1 MKRNLHAGKRMS
13 GGFSINVFTDDELYE
28 IHLATLEVMEKT
40 GLFIQDEEALEILD
54 GGGAIVDRKK
64 KLVKFPPYVVEDAIR
79 SVPRRLTLYGRNPK
93 NDIVLESN
101 RIAFTNFGEA
111 IYVNDLYTGEHRVS
125 TKQDV
130 ADSALLID
138 YLDNVDVYERA
149 LASRDKPP
157 VVLNVHNAHAALT
170 HTTKHIFLGPGNRN
184 ELRKI
189 VEMLAVI
196 SGGKDRLRERPLLT
210 FVTSPVSPLRL
221 IVEFCQIAI
230 DGARLG
236 VPVNVISMAMA
247 AGSAPVSLAGTL
259 VVHNAEVL
267 GGITLMQLTRKG
279 APLVY
284 GSSTTSMDLRNGTA
298 SVGCPELGMISAGVA
313 TLARYYQLPSWVAG
327 G

>member
-1 MKRNLHAGKRMS
+1 MS

-40 GLFIQDEEALEILD
+40 GLFVQDEEALDIFD
-54 GGGAIVDRKK
+54 GGGAIVDRKTK
-64 KLVKFPPYVVEDAIR
+64 NVKFPPYVVEDAIR
-79 SVPRRLTLYGRNPK
+79 STPEKLALCGRNPK
-93 NDIVLESN
+93 NDIVLENN

-111 IYVNDLYTGEHRVS
+111 IYVDDLYTGEHRDS
-125 TKQDV
+125 TKQDM

-149 LASRDKPP
+149 LASRDKPTQ
-157 VVLNVHNAHAALT
+157 VLDLHNAHAALMN
-170 HTTKHIFLGPGNRN
+170 TTKHIFLGPGDRHQ
-184 ELRKI
+184 LRKI
-189 VEMLAVI
+189 VEMLSVV
-196 SGGKDRLRERPLLT
+196 SGGKDKLRERPLLT
-210 FVTSPVSPLRL
+210 FVTSPVSPLRMIL
-221 IVEFCQIAI
+221 EFCQILI

-236 VPVNVISMAMA
+236 VPVNIISMAMA

-259 VVHNAEVL
+259 VIHNAEVL
-267 GGITLMQLTRKG
+267 AGLTLMQLTRKG

-284 GSSTTSMDLRNGTA
+284 GSSTTSMDLRMGTA

-313 TLARYYQLPSWVAG
+313 NLARYYQLPSWVAG